1 MNDLFVIPLNA
12 DKEIKYFLY
21 NYKNISKVYENRKN
35 DLIDSINVSNR
46 SWLNSLNSEYGN
58 TLENILIKFENDRT
72 LKTTPTC
79 GTTIWVQSSATPVSC
94 AVAMTSSATG
104 ASTSSASA
112 AVTAPSLSLRL
123 PTPRCTSS
131 ISRALPSSP
140 SSSVPA
146 RCPFT

>member
-72 LKTTPTC
+72 LKRIELWKKIINSFISNLYDLEDKNYYYVIKYSYIDNLETEF
-79 GTTIWVQSSATPVSC
+79 IL
-94 AVAMTSSATG
+94 
-104 ASTSSASA
+104 ASLN
-112 AVTAPSLSLRL
+112 LSLQ
-123 PTPRCTSS
+123 
-131 ISRALPSSP
+131 
-140 SSSVPA
+140 
-146 RCPFT
+146 

>member
-72 LKTTPTC
+72 LKR
-79 GTTIWVQSSATPVSC
+79 IELWKKIINSF
-94 AVAMTSSATG
+94 
-104 ASTSSASA
+104 
-112 AVTAPSLSLRL
+112 
-123 PTPRCTSS
+123 
-131 ISRALPSSP
+131 ISNLYDL
-140 SSSVPA
+140 
-146 RCPFT
+146 